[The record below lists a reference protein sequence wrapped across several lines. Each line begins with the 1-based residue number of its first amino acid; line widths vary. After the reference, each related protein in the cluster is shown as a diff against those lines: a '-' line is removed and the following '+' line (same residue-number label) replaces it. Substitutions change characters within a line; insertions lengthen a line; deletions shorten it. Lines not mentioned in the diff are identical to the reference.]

1 MDPLFLLL
9 GGLAVLLA
17 VVSQLLTGFGFA
29 MVLVPLLLLM
39 VDPAD
44 AVVTTALLGTLL
56 TTLQTFRDRSHVD
69 RPMATS
75 LMAWS
80 LAGLP
85 LGVLAM
91 SVLSDEN
98 LKWTVV
104 GVVLLA
110 LYVILRDVAF
120 PRSRTSSALAG
131 LSSGALLT
139 STGINGPPLV
149 ALVRSNQD
157 SVLRYR
163 ATLAAVFCGQGWLG
177 LGMFAMAGRVNAAA
191 LSLAS
196 AGLLALP
203 VGILIGERLFKYV
216 DARRLRRGIVA
227 MLLLSLA
234 FVVFR

>member
-1 MDPLFLLL
+1 MENSSLLL

-44 AVVTTALLGTLL
+44 AVVATALLGTLL
-56 TTLQTFRDRSHVD
+56 TTLQTLRDRSHVD

-75 LMAWS
+75 LMGWS
-80 LAGLP
+80 LIGLP

-91 SVLSDEN
+91 GVLSAEA

-110 LYVILRDVAF
+110 LYIIMRDVAF
-120 PRSRTSSALAG
+120 RNTRANSAMAG
-131 LSSGALLT
+131 LASGALLT

-149 ALVRSNQD
+149 ALVRSSQD

-177 LGMFAMAGRVNAAA
+177 LGMFAMAGRINTTT
-191 LSLAS
+191 LSLLA
-196 AGLLALP
+196 AGLVALP
-203 VGILIGERLFKYV
+203 VGILIGERLFRYV

>member
-1 MDPLFLLL
+1 MENTSLLL

-44 AVVTTALLGTLL
+44 AVVATALLGTLL
-56 TTLQTFRDRSHVD
+56 TTLQTLRDRSHVD
-69 RPMATS
+69 RSMAAG
-75 LMAWS
+75 LMGWS
-80 LAGLP
+80 LIGLP

-91 SVLSDEN
+91 GIIPAEA
-98 LKWTVV
+98 LKWAVV

-110 LYVILRDVAF
+110 LYIIMRDVAF
-120 PRSRTSSALAG
+120 SNTRANSAMAG
-131 LSSGALLT
+131 LASGALLT

-149 ALVRSNQD
+149 ALVRSSQD

-177 LGMFAMAGRVNAAA
+177 LGMFAMAGRINATT
-191 LSLAS
+191 LSLLA
-196 AGLLALP
+196 AGLVALP
-203 VGILIGERLFKYV
+203 VGMLIGERLFRHV

>member
-1 MDPLFLLL
+1 P
-9 GGLAVLLA
+9 
-17 VVSQLLTGFGFA
+17 LLTGFGFA
-29 MVLVPLLLLM
+29 MVLVPVLLLL
-39 VDPAD
+39 VAPAD

-56 TTLQTFRDRSHVD
+56 TTLQTLRDRTHVD
-69 RPMATS
+69 RSMATS
-75 LMAWS
+75 LMGWS
-80 LAGLP
+80 LIGLP

-91 SVLSDEN
+91 SVLSAEA
-98 LKWTVV
+98 LRWTVV

-110 LYVILRDVAF
+110 LLVILRDVAF
-120 PRSRTSSALAG
+120 RNTRSNTALAG

-177 LGMFAMAGRVNAAA
+177 LGMFALSGKINATT
-191 LSLAS
+191 LSLSAS
-196 AGLLALP
+196 GLVALP
-203 VGILIGERLFKYV
+203 FGILIGGRLFKYV
-216 DARRLRRGIVA
+216 DAQRLRRRIVA

>member
-1 MDPLFLLL
+1 MEPLSLLL

-39 VDPAD
+39 VAPAD

-56 TTLQTFRDRSHVD
+56 TTLQTLRDRSHVD
-69 RPMATS
+69 RPMAAS
-75 LMAWS
+75 LMVWS
-80 LAGLP
+80 LVGLP

-91 SVLSDEN
+91 GILSAEA

-110 LYVILRDVAF
+110 LYIILRDVAF
-120 PRSRTSSALAG
+120 RKTRTNSALAG

-177 LGMFAMAGRVNAAA
+177 LGMFALAGRINATTLN
-191 LSLAS
+191 LSAT
-196 AGLLALP
+196 GLVALP
-203 VGILIGERLFKYV
+203 LGILIGERLFRHV
-216 DARRLRRGIVA
+216 DAQRLRRGIVA

-234 FVVFR
+234 FVIFR